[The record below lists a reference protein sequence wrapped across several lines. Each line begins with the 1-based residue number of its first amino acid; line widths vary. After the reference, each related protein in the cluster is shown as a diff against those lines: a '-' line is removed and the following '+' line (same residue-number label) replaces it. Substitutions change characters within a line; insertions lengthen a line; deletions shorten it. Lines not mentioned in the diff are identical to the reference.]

1 ICPCGMRS
9 LFRGNDGSPPCTPQ
23 RKERIHEAVSQG
35 EPGMGRDGEGRYR
48 RDDFPSAP
56 GRALRRRDRYTPPG
70 RVRRPERTTR
80 DRTQLAGDPAVERRQ
95 VRSAG
100 GPCGPDSTGSEPP
113 DAPEGTRE
121 GPEQQAGAATHR
133 IEDPASLAV
142 LQGPWRH
149 PGRVGILAQDR
160 GTPSEV
166 GGAMVKRLE
175 DLAPQGPLERA
186 REAAGL
192 VDRVSRVRVFCHYDP
207 DGTTSASILTRALM
221 RRGKRI
227 HATMAH
233 ALDRSSAARLN
244 EETNELL
251 IVSDMGSAQLD
262 LLEGLSYP
270 VIVLDHHKPI
280 RDSDKVAHVNPH
292 FEGVDGAREMCG
304 ATTTWLFTL
313 VLDEANWDL
322 AGPAMA
328 GAIGDKQAVGG
339 FVGGNAALFGEA
351 VERKVGVPERRLARL
366 DQALGKALA
375 QSIEPYFRGLSGRF
389 EAAVEF
395 LRAAGFDSE
404 AMVRQL
410 DAPTRR
416 KLGSV
421 LATRLIEQGAAPE
434 ALEALVE
441 DRYWIEPDQMYAQD
455 LEAYVNSCDRLGQE
469 GLGLAV
475 CLGDGDA
482 LTRAEKLLEEY
493 TARLLGYLVGLEAKG
508 LFAQRHIQFFYCDDA
523 SLAGSV
529 AGTGM
534 QFFFDQSKPVLG
546 LSVLDGVTKVSA
558 RGTRSLVA
566 AGLDLATALREA
578 ASEVDGNGGG
588 HNVASGATVPKGKE
602 EKFLLLVDEIVAR
615 QLAAASEKAQ

>member
-1 ICPCGMRS
+1 
-9 LFRGNDGSPPCTPQ
+9 
-23 RKERIHEAVSQG
+23 
-35 EPGMGRDGEGRYR
+35 
-48 RDDFPSAP
+48 
-56 GRALRRRDRYTPPG
+56 
-70 RVRRPERTTR
+70 
-80 DRTQLAGDPAVERRQ
+80 
-95 VRSAG
+95 
-100 GPCGPDSTGSEPP
+100 
-113 DAPEGTRE
+113 
-121 GPEQQAGAATHR
+121 
-133 IEDPASLAV
+133 
-142 LQGPWRH
+142 
-149 PGRVGILAQDR
+149 
-160 GTPSEV
+160 
-166 GGAMVKRLE
+166 MVKRLE
-175 DLAPQGPLERA
+175 DLAPQGLLERA

-339 FVGGNAALFGEA
+339 FVGVNAALFGEA
-351 VERKVGVPERRLARL
+351 VERKVVVPERRLALR
-366 DQALGKALA
+366 DQPLGKALA
-375 QSIEPYFRGLSGRF
+375 QSIEPYFRGLSGRP
-389 EAAVEF
+389 EASLEF

-404 AMVRQL
+404 VMVRQL

-421 LATRLIEQGAAPE
+421 LATRLLEQGAAPE

-475 CLGDGDA
+475 CLGDRDA

-493 TARLLGYLVGLEAKG
+493 TARLLEYLVGLEAKG
-508 LFAQRHIQFFYCDDA
+508 LFAKRHIQFFYCDDA

-534 QFFFDQSKPVLG
+534 QFLFDQSKPVLG

-566 AGLDLATALREA
+566 AGLDLAAALREA

-588 HNVASGATVPKGKE
+588 HNIASGATVPKGKE